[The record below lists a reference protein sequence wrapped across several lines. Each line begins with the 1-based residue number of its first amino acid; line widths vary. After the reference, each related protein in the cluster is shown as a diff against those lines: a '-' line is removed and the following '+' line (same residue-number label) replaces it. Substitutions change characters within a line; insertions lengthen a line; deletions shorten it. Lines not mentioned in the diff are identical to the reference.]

1 MLKRKQHSQ
10 LVVLIDP
17 DKYNPDLIDIANEGK
32 VSYFFVGGS
41 QLISGSL
48 DKTIKDI
55 KKRSDI
61 PVVIFPGDETQ
72 VSKYADGI
80 LLLSLI
86 SGRNPDY
93 LIEMHVNAASKLKK
107 SGLSILSTGYLLIE
121 GGNVSTTQ
129 KVTKTKP
136 LSLKNKKRI
145 VDTAIAGELLGM
157 KLIYLEA
164 GSGARNSIP
173 KEVISSVKKHIT
185 VPLIVGGGI
194 DSVEKAQKVM
204 KSGADYIVVGNAL
217 EKQPELLKKLS
228 KIF

>member
-1 MLKRKQHSQ
+1 MLKRKPHSQ

-41 QLISGSL
+41 QLVSGGL

-72 VSKYADGI
+72 VSKYADGL

-107 SGLSILSTGYLLIE
+107 SGLPILSTGYLLIE
-121 GGNVSTTQ
+121 GGSVSTTQ
-129 KVTKTKP
+129 RVTKTQP

-145 VDTAIAGELLGM
+145 IDTAIAGELLGM

-164 GSGARNSIP
+164 GSGAKKSLPQEIIR
-173 KEVISSVKKHIT
+173 SVKKNIT
-185 VPLIVGGGI
+185 LPLIVGGGI
-194 DSVEKAQKVM
+194 DNVEKALNVI
-204 KSGADYIVVGNAL
+204 KSGADYVVVGNAL
-217 EKQPELLKKLS
+217 EKYPELLKELS